1 MRASSLYRPLC
12 VGFAVAAFLA
22 SLQAHAQVT
31 PDKAARE
38 VSPQHNATVSAIQ
51 NVGIKTCAPAI
62 ERLSRLAIDRT
73 VGHDV
78 LLDWDRKNADAAPVF
93 SLIGLEY
100 LNAGA
105 AMSLTAV
112 PRNDGSCTV
121 AAERISSAPVS
132 CEMVAQSELQGMRAT
147 QLLPTFKVFT
157 DPKDRTATVSLI
169 DAPPGC
175 LVIRRHVEYN
185 WKPPR

>member
-1 MRASSLYRPLC
+1 MRVSSFYRQLC
-12 VGFAVAAFLA
+12 VGFALTAFLA
-22 SLQAHAQVT
+22 SLQAHAQAT
-31 PDKAARE
+31 PEKAGRT
-38 VSPQHNATVSAIQ
+38 VSPPSNAMVSAIQ

-93 SLIGLEY
+93 SLVGLEY
-100 LNAGA
+100 PKAGA

-112 PRNDGSCTV
+112 PHHDGSCTV
-121 AAERISSAPVS
+121 SAERISSAPLS
-132 CEMVAQSELQGMRAT
+132 CQMVAQSELHGMRAT
-147 QLLPTFKVFT
+147 HLLPTFRVYT
-157 DPKDRTATVSLI
+157 DPNDRTATVSLI

-175 LVIRRHVEYN
+175 LVIRRYVEYN
-185 WKPPR
+185 WKPTR